1 MRYIKNAAQFSRLAA
16 DILQGHRTYPIYAA
30 TYGLTRN
37 PDCNL
42 ISAMTD
48 GKPRHN
54 ARLLVGT
61 HIEHIHGKDKG
72 GVVIDITV
80 QRKLKGANW
89 KWRAAPQCH
98 LKHISS
104 PERLLIGG
112 FNLTNSQWDDGAVY
126 ILASDGEASRQVINS
141 SRNHF
146 RALWKYWK

>member
-1 MRYIKNAAQFSRLAA
+1 MRYIKDAAQFAELAES
-16 DILQGHRTYPIYAA
+16 ILQGHHTYPIYAA

-42 ISAMTD
+42 ISAMTN
-48 GKPRHN
+48 GSPRHK

-61 HIEHIHGKDKG
+61 QIEHIQGKDKG
-72 GVVIDITV
+72 GVVIDLAV
-80 QRKLKGANW
+80 QRKLKAANW

-126 ILASDGEASRQVINS
+126 ILASDGEESCRAIKRARQ
-141 SRNHF
+141 HF
-146 RALWKYWK
+146 RVLWKYWK